1 MSKTK
6 SARNEPFLHKFSW
19 LNEPADL
26 NNDCIFCITY
36 RNSPCETVFTA
47 FQDSSIMKM
56 DAQHQL
62 MLLDSAWEK
71 RQKNFAEAGSQGNN
85 MQLVEEHKK
94 LERAVQNQK
103 QRIRTQ
109 LEKIEAVQNDLWLKV
124 VACTQ
129 ENFDTFQKREE
140 EKQQFFEQL
149 KNIQSSSSSSESD
162 DNN

>member
-1 MSKTK
+1 
-6 SARNEPFLHKFSW
+6 
-19 LNEPADL
+19 
-26 NNDCIFCITY
+26 
-36 RNSPCETVFTA
+36 
-47 FQDSSIMKM
+47 MKM